1 MSDSRFE
8 VDPSNGTNNYI
19 VPSADDEWYTVVL
32 FLVELE
38 GLFDGVIMYS
48 RIAERSVKTKLKR
61 QWKDLSRKGSWKEEV
76 IRTDEAIAIII
87 IALMYFY
94 FCILL
99 YILLSG

>member
-1 MSDSRFE
+1 MEEE
-8 VDPSNGTNNYI
+8 VCQ
-19 VPSADDEWYTVVL
+19 
-32 FLVELE
+32 FLPPLKRWAS
-38 GLFDGVIMYS
+38 LAIS
-48 RIAERSVKTKLKR
+48 SVKTKLKR
-61 QWKDLSRKGSWKEEV
+61 QWKDLSRKGSWKKKV